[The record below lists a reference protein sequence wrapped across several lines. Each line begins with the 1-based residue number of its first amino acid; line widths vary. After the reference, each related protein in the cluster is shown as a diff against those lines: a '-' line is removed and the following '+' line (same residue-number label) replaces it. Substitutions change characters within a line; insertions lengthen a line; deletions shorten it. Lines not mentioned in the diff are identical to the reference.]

1 MGGPKLVKKDSSDLT
16 MCHYSP
22 DMVQIND
29 MNTEEVTIAI
39 NNVWTQDVLPTQMRV
54 FIHTDGVDAISKGG
68 EGFKCKD
75 EEGTDIDIEGD
86 NEFTVQCYQTGP
98 DEPFFAVIDVVI
110 TDNFICATN
119 DVPHPCNPDGL
130 PILES
135 CSWRIVIPCD
145 YDQMCTD
152 PPTVAPSELPS
163 DGPSMEPSELP
174 SDGPSMEPSSIPTAG
189 PTASPSESHSFL
201 PSDGPSLT
209 PTESHSALPSDGP
222 SLTPSM
228 MIVTEPPIITNGEDD
243 DEVPTFLPPM
253 ENDCPEDIILID
265 HIGVTPYQEDSVVIL
280 SQDTTSVTVALQQ
293 MYTSPE
299 ENIDYVFYNYH
310 TDLFNMKC
318 YEEEN
323 VPGRNTIEITIECS
337 RNSDRSPRVLGRR
350 RSQEGCA
357 ARGRQ
362 RRNSRVLPPRC
373 SRGNSRYQV
382 LHRNQ
387 VRHALSRRYF
397 IISTEYYGLHECE
410 GLLLVKK
417 LRASLKC
424 LFKVVGL
431 SFVESFYSEKYYIL
445 LKFT

>member
-1 MGGPKLVKKDSSDLT
+1 M
-16 MCHYSP
+16 
-22 DMVQIND
+22 
-29 MNTEEVTIAI
+29 
-39 NNVWTQDVLPTQMRV
+39 
-54 FIHTDGVDAISKGG
+54 
-68 EGFKCKD
+68 
-75 EEGTDIDIEGD
+75 
-86 NEFTVQCYQTGP
+86 GP

-201 PSDGPSLT
+201 PTDGPSLTPSLSPTESHSFLPSDGPSLT

-222 SLTPSM
+222 SLSPSM

-265 HIGVTPYQEDSVVIL
+265 HIGVTPYQEDSVVI
-280 SQDTTSVTVALQQ
+280 
-293 MYTSPE
+293 
-299 ENIDYVFYNYH
+299 
-310 TDLFNMKC
+310 
-318 YEEEN
+318 
-323 VPGRNTIEITIECS
+323 
-337 RNSDRSPRVLGRR
+337 
-350 RSQEGCA
+350 
-357 ARGRQ
+357 
-362 RRNSRVLPPRC
+362 
-373 SRGNSRYQV
+373 
-382 LHRNQ
+382 
-387 VRHALSRRYF
+387 
-397 IISTEYYGLHECE
+397 
-410 GLLLVKK
+410 
-417 LRASLKC
+417 
-424 LFKVVGL
+424 
-431 SFVESFYSEKYYIL
+431 
-445 LKFT
+445 

>member
-1 MGGPKLVKKDSSDLT
+1 MG
-16 MCHYSP
+16 
-22 DMVQIND
+22 
-29 MNTEEVTIAI
+29 
-39 NNVWTQDVLPTQMRV
+39 TQDVLPTQMRV
-54 FIHTDGVDAISKGG
+54 FIHTDGIDAISKGG

-86 NEFTVQCYQTGP
+86 NEFTVQCYHTGP
-98 DEPFFAVIDVVI
+98 DEPFFAVIDAVI

-201 PSDGPSLT
+201 PTDGPSLT
-209 PTESHSALPSDGP
+209 PSLSPTEAPSFLPSDGP
-222 SLTPSM
+222 SLPPTESHSYLPTDGPSLSPSM

-265 HIGVTPYQEDSVVIL
+265 HIGVTPYQ
-280 SQDTTSVTVALQQ
+280 
-293 MYTSPE
+293 
-299 ENIDYVFYNYH
+299 
-310 TDLFNMKC
+310 
-318 YEEEN
+318 
-323 VPGRNTIEITIECS
+323 
-337 RNSDRSPRVLGRR
+337 
-350 RSQEGCA
+350 
-357 ARGRQ
+357 
-362 RRNSRVLPPRC
+362 
-373 SRGNSRYQV
+373 
-382 LHRNQ
+382 
-387 VRHALSRRYF
+387 
-397 IISTEYYGLHECE
+397 
-410 GLLLVKK
+410 
-417 LRASLKC
+417 
-424 LFKVVGL
+424 
-431 SFVESFYSEKYYIL
+431 
-445 LKFT
+445 

>member
-1 MGGPKLVKKDSSDLT
+1 

-54 FIHTDGVDAISKGG
+54 FIHTDGIDAISKGG

-75 EEGTDIDIEGD
+75 EEGT
-86 NEFTVQCYQTGP
+86 
-98 DEPFFAVIDVVI
+98 VIDVVI

-201 PSDGPSLT
+201 PTDGPSLTPSLSPTESHSFLPSDGPSLT
-209 PTESHSALPSDGP
+209 PTESHSYLPTDGPSLTPSLTPTAGPTASPTESYSALPSDGP
-222 SLTPSM
+222 SLSPSM

-280 SQDTTSVTVALQQ
+280 SQ
-293 MYTSPE
+293 
-299 ENIDYVFYNYH
+299 
-310 TDLFNMKC
+310 
-318 YEEEN
+318 
-323 VPGRNTIEITIECS
+323 
-337 RNSDRSPRVLGRR
+337 
-350 RSQEGCA
+350 
-357 ARGRQ
+357 
-362 RRNSRVLPPRC
+362 
-373 SRGNSRYQV
+373 
-382 LHRNQ
+382 
-387 VRHALSRRYF
+387 
-397 IISTEYYGLHECE
+397 
-410 GLLLVKK
+410 
-417 LRASLKC
+417 
-424 LFKVVGL
+424 
-431 SFVESFYSEKYYIL
+431 
-445 LKFT
+445 